1 MKLATTIFLS
11 FYFLLAG
18 LVPNMDFHE
27 LAKLPTLV
35 AHYLDCEEDSSES
48 FFAFLQLHYSSD
60 VQKDDGHHNDE
71 HDGKL
76 PFQEHHSCHISHVF
90 IAVNSSSLFSCEV
103 ELTENVFANYQHI
116 VSSEYLNSI
125 FQPPKA

>member
-1 MKLATTIFLS
+1 MKSITTIALS

-18 LVPNMDFHE
+18 FVPNMDFHE

-35 AHYLDCEEDSSES
+35 AHFLDCETDNSES
-48 FFAFLQLHYSSD
+48 LLAFLNLHYGSGD
-60 VQKDDGHHNDE
+60 QEAHGHQDE

-76 PFQEHHSCHISHVF
+76 PFQCHHSCHTCHIFVP
-90 IAVNSSSLFSCEV
+90 VSLSQIPCCEMELRESIFSDYSYII
-103 ELTENVFANYQHI
+103 T
-116 VSSEYLNSI
+116 SEYLNSI